1 MNGYNYNNNAQEIF
15 ENFFGTTNPFASF
28 GFGESAPFSSKL
40 NRPGPK
46 KPEPIVYNLECSLA
60 ELYNGCIKKYCITRK
75 RFDQNKQ
82 LVEESKNLSITIKP
96 GWKKGTKITFP
107 GEGDEGENISPPD
120 VVFVIQEKPN
130 SDIGWVRD
138 GNNLVYTYKLSL
150 SDALTDCSLQIPT
163 LDKRVL
169 SIACPEVVSPYYE
182 KVVVGEGMPISKKSD
197 GSKGDLII
205 KFNIQFPKYLNGTK
219 RNKLREI
226 LANEDY
232 TSV

>member
-1 MNGYNYNNNAQEIF
+1 M
-15 ENFFGTTNPFASF
+15 
-28 GFGESAPFSSKL
+28 
-40 NRPGPK
+40 
-46 KPEPIVYNLECSLA
+46 
-60 ELYNGCIKKYCITRK
+60 
-75 RFDQNKQ
+75 
-82 LVEESKNLSITIKP
+82 
-96 GWKKGTKITFP
+96 
-107 GEGDEGENISPPD
+107 
-120 VVFVIQEKPN
+120 
-130 SDIGWVRD
+130 
-138 GNNLVYTYKLSL
+138 
-150 SDALTDCSLQIPT
+150 TDCSLQIPT